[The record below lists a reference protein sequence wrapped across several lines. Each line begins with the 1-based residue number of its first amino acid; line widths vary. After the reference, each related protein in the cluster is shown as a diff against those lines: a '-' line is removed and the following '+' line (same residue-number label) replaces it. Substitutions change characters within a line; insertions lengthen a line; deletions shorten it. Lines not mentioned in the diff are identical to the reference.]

1 MAGNFAFAGAVAA
14 ASISARSVCMKTY
27 GGCPAMPSPG
37 SARIVET
44 KMGLGI
50 NKREVQGSRFS
61 VQG

>member
-1 MAGNFAFAGAVAA
+1 
-14 ASISARSVCMKTY
+14 MKTY

-50 NKREVQGSRFS
+50 NKSAHSSWLIGWHLEKGQRRKVKPK
-61 VQG
+61 